1 MRGPVFFAYGSNMD
15 FKRLEERGISFEF
28 IGLGILENY
37 ELQFNKIAKNKTG
50 IGYANVV
57 KKEGSKV
64 EGLLFS
70 IDNIQMLDRYEG
82 YPEHYLKEIL
92 SIYHLNKCIEAT
104 VYVAAPDKIGLNL
117 MPEKFYLNRLL
128 AAKEYLSQEYFDFLD
143 STKTID

>member
-1 MRGPVFFAYGSNMD
+1 MGDVYFAYGSNMD
-15 FKRLEERGISFEF
+15 FKRLKDRGISFEF

-57 KKEGSKV
+57 KKQGSKV

-70 IDNIQMLDRYEG
+70 VDNIQNLDRFEG
-82 YPEHYLKEIL
+82 FPEHYLKENL
-92 SIYHLNKCIEAT
+92 SIYHLNKRIEAT
-104 VYVAAPDKIGLNL
+104 VYVAAPDKICPNL
-117 MPEKFYLNRLL
+117 MPEKAYLNRLL
-128 AAKEYLSQEYFDFLD
+128 AAKEYLSQEYFDFLE

>member
-1 MRGPVFFAYGSNMD
+1 MMGVVYYAYGSNMD

-28 IGLGILENY
+28 MGVGILENY

-57 KKEGSKV
+57 KKQGSNV

-70 IDNIQMLDRYEG
+70 VDNIHILDRYEG
-82 YPEHYLKEIL
+82 FPEHYLKENLTICF
-92 SIYHLNKCIEAT
+92 LNDLIEAI
-104 VYVAAPDKIGLNL
+104 VYVAAPDKIGMNL
-117 MPEKFYLNRLL
+117 MPEKVYLNRLL

>member
-1 MRGPVFFAYGSNMD
+1 MDDVYFAYGSNMD

-37 ELQFNKIAKNKTG
+37 ELQFNKIAKNKSG

-57 KKEGSKV
+57 KQEGSKV

-70 IDNIQMLDRYEG
+70 IDNIHILDRYEG
-82 YPEHYLKEIL
+82 FPEHYLKENL
-92 SIYHLNKCIEAT
+92 SIYHLNERIEAT

-117 MPEKFYLNRLL
+117 MPEKSYLNRLL

>member
-1 MRGPVFFAYGSNMD
+1 MGDVYFAYGSNMD

-28 IGLGILENY
+28 MGVGILENY
-37 ELQFNKIAKNKTG
+37 ELQFNKIAKNKIG

-57 KKEGSKV
+57 NKQGSKV
-64 EGLLFS
+64 EGLLYS

-92 SIYHLNKCIEAT
+92 SIYHLNKRIEAT

-117 MPEKFYLNRLL
+117 MPEKDYLNRLL
-128 AAKEYLSQEYFDFLD
+128 AAKQYLSQEYYDFLE
-143 STKTID
+143 STRTID

>member
-1 MRGPVFFAYGSNMD
+1 MGDVYFAYGSNMD
-15 FKRLEERGISFEF
+15 FKRLEEREISFEF

-57 KKEGSKV
+57 NKQRGKV

-70 IDNIQMLDRYEG
+70 IENIQILDRYEG
-82 YPEHYLKEIL
+82 FPEHYMKENL
-92 SIYHLNKCIEAT
+92 SICFLNERIEAT
-104 VYVAAPDKIGLNL
+104 VYVAAPDKIGQNL
-117 MPEKFYLNRLL
+117 MPEKAYLNRLL
-128 AAKEYLSQEYFDFLD
+128 AAKQYLSQEYFDFLE

>member
-1 MRGPVFFAYGSNMD
+1 MGDVYFAYGSNMD
-15 FKRLEERGISFEF
+15 FKRLEERGIFFEF

-57 KKEGSKV
+57 NNEGSKV

-70 IDNIQMLDRYEG
+70 IDNIHILDRYEG
-82 YPEHYLKEIL
+82 FPEHYLKENL
-92 SIYHLNKCIEAT
+92 SIYNLNKRVEAI
-104 VYVAAPDKIGLNL
+104 VYVAASDKIDLHL
-117 MPEKFYLNRLL
+117 MPEKAYLNHLL
-128 AAKEYLSQEYFDFLD
+128 AAKEYLSKEYFDFLE